1 MAKKT
6 NRKKKKVSRY
16 RKILIVAVF
25 FVFSFLVGCS
35 LPQLAGLGLWGAS
48 DGPKEVPEIAKGEPV
63 NILFLG
69 IDARPGETNARSDT
83 MMLACI
89 NPELQKVAVVSI
101 PRDSRVDVPGALDK
115 INNANAVGGP
125 KAACKAVEKLL
136 GTKVDYYVLT
146 NFNGFAKMID
156 ILGGVTIDVEK
167 RMYKPSEDINLKPG
181 EQHLNGRNALA
192 YVRFRDDALGD
203 IGRTER
209 QQKFLKAFAEEM
221 LKTKTIFKLPSLIPE
236 LKENVETNMGTKAML
251 DLAKLALKFKPDDL
265 VAQTLPGYFYDDPD
279 NGASYW
285 IVDKNKATELIAGL
299 MDGRKVA
306 VIQESPHPTVP
317 KNRGKTPSN
326 QGPIN
331 KDPEESENT
340 EEPQDPGSG
349 TSPED
354 PPDETGEDPGVTPP
368 DNPNPPGGVTN
379 PPEDPSDPGNGLGPE
394 GYV

>member
-1 MAKKT
+1 M
-6 NRKKKKVSRY
+6 RKKKAAPWH
-16 RKILIVAVF
+16 RKILAVAVIF
-25 FVFSFLVGCS
+25 AFSFIIGCS
-35 LPQLAGLGLWGAS
+35 LPQLADLGIWGSGDDAEN
-48 DGPKEVPEIAKGEPV
+48 GPEIANGEPV

-83 MMLACI
+83 MMLACVD
-89 NPELQKVAVVSI
+89 PKLQKVALISI
-101 PRDSRVDVPGALDK
+101 PRDSRVDVPGSVDK

-136 GTKVDYYVLT
+136 GTNVDYYVLT
-146 NFNGFAKMID
+146 NFNGFAKMVD

-181 EQHLNGRNALA
+181 VQHLDGSDALA

-221 LKTKTIFKLPSLIPE
+221 LKTKTILKIPSLIPE
-236 LKENVETNMGTKAML
+236 LKKNVETNMGTKAML
-251 DLAKLALKFKPDDL
+251 DLAKLALKFSPDDL

-279 NGASYW
+279 NGLSYW
-285 IVDKNKATELIAGL
+285 IVDKNKSKELIASL

-306 VIQESPHPTVP
+306 VIQESPYPTVP
-317 KNRGKTPSN
+317 KDRNKTPGKQSDN
-326 QGPIN
+326 EDP
-331 KDPEESENT
+331 KDPEEPRQPEGS
-340 EEPQDPGSG
+340 QDPGDG
-349 TSPED
+349 TTPGISPEE
-354 PPDETGEDPGVTPP
+354 PNEDPVVTPP
-368 DNPNPPGGVTN
+368 D
-379 PPEDPSDPGNGLGPE
+379 DPSLPGEVTTPEPANPTGPVNNLGPE

>member
-1 MAKKT
+1 MRKA
-6 NRKKKKVSRY
+6 NKKKKVPRY
-16 RKILIVAVF
+16 RKILVVAVIF
-25 FVFSFLVGCS
+25 AFSFILGCS
-35 LPQLAGLGLWGAS
+35 LPRLADLGFADKVENG
-48 DGPKEVPEIAKGEPV
+48 PEIANGEPV

-83 MMLACI
+83 MMLACV
-89 NPELQKVAVVSI
+89 NPELQKVAVISI
-101 PRDSRVDVPGALDK
+101 PRDSRVDVPGSVDK

-136 GTKVDYYVLT
+136 GTNVDYYVLT

-181 EQHLNGRNALA
+181 VQHLDGSEALA

-221 LKTKTIFKLPSLIPE
+221 LKTKTILKIPSLIPE
-236 LKENVETNMGTKAML
+236 LKENVQTNMGTKTML
-251 DLAKLALKFKPDDL
+251 DLAKLALKFSPDDL

-279 NGASYW
+279 NGLSYW
-285 IVDKNKATELIAGL
+285 VVDKNKSKEIIASL

-306 VIQESPHPTVP
+306 VIQESPYPTVP
-317 KNRGKTPSN
+317 KNKDKKNSN
-326 QGPIN
+326 QAQVIE
-331 KDPEESENT
+331 DP
-340 EEPQDPGSG
+340 EEPQDPEEPEGPGNG
-349 TSPED
+349 TTPGLPS
-354 PPDETGEDPGVTPP
+354 DETPVDPVVT
-368 DNPNPPGGVTN
+368 
-379 PPEDPSDPGNGLGPE
+379 PPEDPNHPGGGTNPGTMDPTDPENSLGPD

>member
-1 MAKKT
+1 MAK
-6 NRKKKKVSRY
+6 NMRKKKRVPWY
-16 RKILIVAVF
+16 RKLLVVAVIF
-25 FVFSFLVGCS
+25 GFAFMVGCS
-35 LPQLAGLGLWGAS
+35 LPQLAGLEFWG
-48 DGPKEVPEIAKGEPV
+48 DGDGGEKGAEIAQGDPV

-83 MMLACI
+83 MMLACVD
-89 NPELQKVAVVSI
+89 PELQKVAVISI

-146 NFNGFAKMID
+146 NFNGFAKMVD

-167 RMYKPSEDINLKPG
+167 RMYRPTEDINLKPG
-181 EQHLNGRNALA
+181 VQHLNGRNALA

-209 QQKFLKAFAEEM
+209 QQKFLKAFSEEM
-221 LKTKTIFKLPSLIPE
+221 LKTQTIFKIPSLVPE

-251 DLAKLALKFKPDDL
+251 DLAKLALKFSPDDL
-265 VAQTLPGYFYDDPD
+265 VAQTLPGYFWDDPD
-279 NGASYW
+279 TGASYW
-285 IVDKNKATELIAGL
+285 VVDKTKSKELIANL

-326 QGPIN
+326 QGPVI
-331 KDPEESENT
+331 ENPK
-340 EEPQDPGSG
+340 EPKEPQDPGDGKTPG
-349 TSPED
+349 TTEP
-354 PPDETGEDPGVTPP
+354 GEDPVVTPP
-368 DNPNPPGGVTN
+368 SDPNHPGDATN
-379 PPEDPSDPGNGLGPE
+379 PQPEKPADPGNGLGPE

>member
-6 NRKKKKVSRY
+6 NRKEKKVSRY
-16 RKILIVAVF
+16 KKILIVAVF
-25 FVFSFLVGCS
+25 FIFSFLVGCS

-48 DGPKEVPEIAKGEPV
+48 DGPEDVPEIAKGEPV